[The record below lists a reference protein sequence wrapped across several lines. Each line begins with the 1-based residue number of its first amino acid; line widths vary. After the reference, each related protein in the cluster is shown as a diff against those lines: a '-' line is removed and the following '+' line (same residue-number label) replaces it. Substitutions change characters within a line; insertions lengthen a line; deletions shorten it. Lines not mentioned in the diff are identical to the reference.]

1 MAWRKLGGIKIT
13 EINGMDSLD
22 IPDKMLA
29 YPLNLLAE
37 IILEEL
43 MGLPNAKI
51 LWHHRVSGVSQ
62 DDDKVCAEVDYL
74 GEQRRIDA
82 EFLVGCDG
90 ARSGVRKALFG
101 REFSG
106 YTLDK
111 QMVTTN
117 VCKRNCSILRAEGEL
132 IVL

>member
-1 MAWRKLGGIKIT
+1 MAWRKLNGEKIT
-13 EINGMDSLD
+13 EISNMDSLD
-22 IPDKMLA
+22 IPDKMVA

-43 MGLPNAKI
+43 VELPNANI
-51 LWHHRVSGVSQ
+51 LWHHKVVGVSQ
-62 DDDKVCAEVDYL
+62 DDDKACVEVDCL
-74 GEQRRIDA
+74 GERQEIYAD
-82 EFLVGCDG
+82 FLVGCDG

-106 YTLDK
+106 YTLGK

-117 VCKRNCSILRAEGEL
+117 VRGLRQ
-132 IVL
+132 